1 MTTDRTANTLRRTTM
16 TMTIL
21 HWHLNQVRPWTPVDT
36 SGDLKARVQR
46 HNWQGPPDRL
56 AAIMDGPSGDATLP
70 AHGDATLPA
79 HGAATLPAHGAAIQS
94 RWQAHLVPSGG
105 AGVTG
110 AGGRTPL
117 EEGQCQSPSSPA
129 HSPCE
134 SPAGRLGSSFRHP
147 QAWIEFSAPTGSYR
161 RPAAVDHAQLLN
173 SVGLSEYR
181 IDVHVVARSSRLHA
195 AEARGVTATSGRSR
209 CRPRACGPAR
219 CGSPSG

>member
-70 AHGDATLPA
+70 AHG
-79 HGAATLPAHGAAIQS
+79 AAIQP
-94 RWQAHLVPSGG
+94 RWQAHLVPSDG

-147 QAWIEFSAPTGSYR
+147 RAWIEFSAPTGLDRVFGTHGLGSSFR
-161 RPAAVDHAQLLN
+161 HQQGAIADQRPSTTPN
-173 SVGLSEYR
+173 
-181 IDVHVVARSSRLHA
+181 
-195 AEARGVTATSGRSR
+195 
-209 CRPRACGPAR
+209 C
-219 CGSPSG
+219 

>member
-70 AHGDATLPA
+70 AHGAATLPAHGAATLPA

-134 SPAGRLGSSFRHP
+134 SPAGRLGSSFRH
-147 QAWIEFSAPTGSYR
+147 QQGAIADQ
-161 RPAAVDHAQLLN
+161 RP
-173 SVGLSEYR
+173 SV
-181 IDVHVVARSSRLHA
+181 
-195 AEARGVTATSGRSR
+195 TPN
-209 CRPRACGPAR
+209 C
-219 CGSPSG
+219 